1 MPDASNTSTAPTTF
15 FWLSVRFLSVMAAL
29 TTVVVAVTGIILPDY
44 LCGQIKLNGFN
55 ERFSAVRARLVN
67 AFYGSKTP
75 GDELL
80 HARRGR

>member
-44 LCGQIKLNGFN
+44 LWGTNQAQRLQRAIQRCSRETR
-55 ERFSAVRARLVN
+55 ERILRLQN
-67 AFYGSKTP
+67 P
-75 GDELL
+75 W
-80 HARRGR
+80 R